1 MVSKKFGLIFGVM
14 VMMVV
19 LGAGPSAWGNSKELR
34 SGSQMNGWI
43 TAPLEEGKQAFAA
56 GDKVLITLERPRP
69 VKKGDKLE
77 IFQPIASRQ
86 DTPKDGL
93 MTKVGRGV
101 VLEINERGILLCVI
115 ESSIREIGVG
125 DRIYWPE

>member
-1 MVSKKFGLIFGVM
+1 MQSKKFSLIFAM
-14 VMMVV
+14 SVMMTISLV
-19 LGAGPSAWGNSKELR
+19 GGTWGDSKELR
-34 SGSQMNGWI
+34 AGTQMNGFI
-43 TAPLEEGKQAFAA
+43 TAPLEEAKQALST

-69 VKKGDKLE
+69 VKKGDKME

-86 DTPKDGL
+86 DPPKDGL

-101 VLEINERGILLCVI
+101 VLEVNERGILLCVI

>member
-1 MVSKKFGLIFGVM
+1 MVSKKFSLIFGVM
-14 VMMVV
+14 VMMVIC
-19 LGAGPSAWGNSKELR
+19 GAGPWAWGNSKELR
-34 SGSQMNGWI
+34 SGAQMNGWI
-43 TAPLEEGKQAFAA
+43 TAPLEEAKQALST
-56 GDKVLITLERPRP
+56 GDKVLITLELPRP
-69 VKKGDKLE
+69 VKKGDKME

-93 MTKVGRGV
+93 MTRVGRGV

-125 DRIYWPE
+125 DRVYWPE